1 MNSIISFRAA
11 WRGATLGVLLMALIL
26 TGCDSG
32 STPVDPPSTTD
43 APTLTP
49 QDEALL
55 EKLDQT
61 AQILTELAAQPDVV
75 AAVQEAVAM
84 RSTEGYDEDVAFAS
98 LLGRVPPEASAN
110 PKRTAAYA
118 KVGEPF
124 ARAFR
129 TAIGHRLA
137 KSTGEQSELYASL
150 EDALV
155 ENSITLYWP
164 YSESF
169 QSKATLEP
177 TVTFHPLD
185 PDVHQNVGYRA
196 ATSKDAA
203 EKSLTTTMV
212 DDLYAQE
219 LETWVVRPCESS
231 HEQGGE
237 CTYTV
242 SDGPAPTGTYY
253 NGIPEAPT
261 IDPANDVLTVI
272 YGDMQCRE
280 NTDSVFSGGPDY
292 RIARLEPKLDDNS
305 NLGVSDYSTYFEV
318 NQFSRGDCKNKVW
331 EYVGT
336 TWDDNWEATDLENGM
351 VVWDHDRFG
360 GKVINLGLDFDGTIL
375 GIGINAEVE
384 ASIPLSNGAALYKQ
398 EMNRDAYLVFNRSD
412 CNGHNTRGGWC
423 VRAAGSSFRFTLPWQ
438 IWTKPAQ

>member
-1 MNSIISFRAA
+1 MNSTYYFRAV
-11 WRGATLGVLLMALIL
+11 RHGAILGVLLMALIL

-55 EKLDQT
+55 KKLDQT
-61 AQILTELAAQPDVV
+61 AQVLTELAAQPDVV

-84 RSTEGYDEDVAFAS
+84 RSAEGYDEDVAFAS
-98 LLGRVPPEASAN
+98 LLGRVPPEASVN

-129 TAIGHRLA
+129 SAIGRRLA
-137 KSTGEQSELYASL
+137 KSTGEQAELYSGL

-164 YSESF
+164 YSEYF
-169 QSKATLEP
+169 QSKSTLEP

-185 PDVHQNVGYRA
+185 PDVHENVGYRA
-196 ATSKDAA
+196 STLKDADA
-203 EKSLTTTMV
+203 KLMNTRV
-212 DDLYAQE
+212 DDLYTQE
-219 LETWVVRPCESS
+219 LETWVVRPCETTY
-231 HEQGGE
+231 EQGSE

-242 SDGPAPTGTYY
+242 TDGPDRPTGTAYY
-253 NGIPEAPT
+253 GLPERPT
-261 IDPANDVLTVI
+261 IDPVNDVLTAN
-272 YGDMQCRE
+272 YGYMQCRE

-292 RIARLEPKLDDNS
+292 RVARLEPKLDDDS
-305 NLGVSDYSTYFEV
+305 DLGVSGYSTYFEV
-318 NQFSRGDCKNKVW
+318 NQFSRSDCKDKDW
-331 EYVGT
+331 EYVGSV
-336 TWDDNWEATDLENGM
+336 WDDNWEATDLENGI

-360 GKVINLGLDFDGTIL
+360 GEVINLGLDFDGTL
-375 GIGINAEVE
+375 FGIAIALEVE
-384 ASIPLSNGAALYKQ
+384 ASIPLSNGAPLLKAEL
-398 EMNRDAYLVFNRSD
+398 NRDAYLALNKTDCRGHGTRS
-412 CNGHNTRGGWC
+412 GWC
-423 VRAAGSSFRFTLPWQ
+423 VRAAGSSFRYTLPWR
-438 IWTKPAQ
+438 IWTKQVQ